1 MIFCFHTHTGMG
13 IYIPIGVW
21 VFQEKNERL
30 PNLPE
35 KGINPLSHSNHVG
48 KPLNRLGEARDRL
61 FRVSVFKSVPDTMAD
76 VPLQYDLPHLMQG
89 GLGGIELSKNIFTG
103 NVFVNHPVDCLH
115 LSDNLLEAAM
125 QIFGI
130 HALFHGGV
138 S

>member
-1 MIFCFHTHTGMG
+1 M
-13 IYIPIGVW
+13 
-21 VFQEKNERL
+21 L
-30 PNLPE
+30 A
-35 KGINPLSHSNHVG
+35 
-48 KPLNRLGEARDRL
+48 NRSTALVKRAI
-61 FRVSVFKSVPDTMAD
+61 VSSGSPDTMAD
-76 VPLQYDLPHLMQG
+76 VPLQYDMPHLMQG

>member
-1 MIFCFHTHTGMG
+1 
-13 IYIPIGVW
+13 
-21 VFQEKNERL
+21 
-30 PNLPE
+30 
-35 KGINPLSHSNHVG
+35 
-48 KPLNRLGEARDRL
+48 
-61 FRVSVFKSVPDTMAD
+61 
-76 VPLQYDLPHLMQG
+76 MQG
-89 GLGGIELSKNIFTG
+89 GLGGIELRKNIFTG

>member
-1 MIFCFHTHTGMG
+1 M
-13 IYIPIGVW
+13 
-21 VFQEKNERL
+21 
-30 PNLPE
+30 PE

-61 FRVSVFKSVPDTMAD
+61 FRVSVFQSVPDTMAD

-89 GLGGIELSKNIFTG
+89 GLGGIELC
-103 NVFVNHPVDCLH
+103 NHPVDCLH

>member
-1 MIFCFHTHTGMG
+1 M
-13 IYIPIGVW
+13 
-21 VFQEKNERL
+21 L
-30 PNLPE
+30 A
-35 KGINPLSHSNHVG
+35 
-48 KPLNRLGEARDRL
+48 NRSTALVKRAI
-61 FRVSVFKSVPDTMAD
+61 VSSGSPCSS
-76 VPLQYDLPHLMQG
+76 QYDLPHLMQG
-89 GLGGIELSKNIFTG
+89 GLGGIELRKNIFTG